1 MSQRPFRFACQAYK
15 ATSRKEWVE
24 LARRVEAQGFSALH
38 VADHYIGPGAAL
50 EPTGHGV
57 QTLAAIPAMAV
68 AAEVTTTLR
77 VGSRL
82 FCVGYHQPVVLAKEA
97 ATLDLLSEGRLE
109 LGLGAG
115 WLDREYAAMGIP
127 FPSAPDRIEL
137 LSETVDLISQ
147 CFACGPVELA
157 GRQVR
162 ASGFTA
168 VPAPVQSPRP
178 PIMIGGG
185 GRRVLTLA
193 GQKADIVSINF
204 NNASGTV
211 GAASARSST
220 AEQTAAKI
228 DWIRAGAGDRFEQLE
243 LEIGAYFVAIHGSSG
258 LTAMD
263 LGNRLQLTPEQL
275 AEFPHALVGSVE
287 EICET
292 LQRRR
297 EEYGIS
303 YITVGDAVADSFAPI
318 VERLAGQ

>member
-1 MSQRPFRFACQAYK
+1 MSQPFRFACQAYK

-24 LARRVEAQGFSALH
+24 LARRVESQGYSALH
-38 VADHYIGPGAAL
+38 VADHYIGPGPAL

-127 FPSAPDRIEL
+127 FPPAPERIEL

-147 CFACGPVELA
+147 CFAGGPVDLA
-157 GRQVR
+157 GRQVQ

-228 DWIRAGAGDRFEQLE
+228 GWIRAGAGARFEQLE
-243 LEIGAYFVAIHGSSG
+243 LEIGAYFVAVRGSSG
-258 LTAMD
+258 LTPAD
-263 LGNRLQLTPEQL
+263 LGNRLHLAPEQL

-297 EEYGIS
+297 EQYGIS
-303 YITVGDAVADSFAPI
+303 YITVGDSVADSFAPV